1 MFAHGTEGPDVF
13 SPSIL
18 NTLFEFLP
26 QQFPKSPLAQ
36 DDDDFSCN
44 RCDEEEILG
53 LDNSQRNP
61 ASLSLAFFSLCVTTP
76 AQNLRYVQAAS
87 ATSSQPCEVTNEATH
102 FSLSEDSHTTQS
114 HVHGCF
120 SRSPFLNGV
129 SLSTE

>member
-1 MFAHGTEGPDVF
+1 M
-13 SPSIL
+13 
-18 NTLFEFLP
+18 
-26 QQFPKSPLAQ
+26 SPLAQ

-44 RCDEEEILG
+44 RCDEEGILG
-53 LDNSQRNP
+53 LDNSQKNP
-61 ASLSLAFFSLCVTTP
+61 ASHGGNSLAFFSLCVTTP
-76 AQNLRYVQAAS
+76 AQTLRYVQAAS